1 MITYVMSADHVSM
14 VVASNKA
21 CLATDV
27 NVTQHTM
34 ENTVTRPVSAIV
46 ILNDL

>member
-1 MITYVMSADHVSM
+1 MITYVTSVDHVIM
-14 VVASNKA
+14 VVASKKA
-21 CLATDV
+21 CMVTGV
-27 NVTQHTM
+27 NVIHHTM